1 MQNFTSL
8 SYIFVATIY
17 KMILPSLTVALS
29 ETRGR
34 GVFTSEKIKAN
45 TVIEI
50 SPVLVFPVKEVEAAE
65 KTLLFNY
72 FFEWGKTKKKRALG
86 MGYISMYNHSYN
98 SNCDY
103 EMDYD
108 YETIKITTVKD
119 IQAGEELFINYNAN
133 PVDATPVWFDKKIVK

>member
-1 MQNFTSL
+1 M
-8 SYIFVATIY
+8 
-17 KMILPSLTVALS
+17 MLPSLTVALS

-50 SPVLVFPVKEVEAAE
+50 SPVLVFPAKEVADAE

-72 FFEWGKTKKKRALG
+72 FFEWGKNLKKRALG

-98 SNCDY
+98 SNCEY
-103 EMDYD
+103 EMDYEN
-108 YETIKITTVKD
+108 ETIKIITVKD
-119 IQAGEELFINYNAN
+119 VAAGEELFINYNAN
-133 PVDATPVWFDKKIVK
+133 PIDTTPVWFDKKIVK